1 MCRNRTISVE
11 MGSENSK
18 LTLGIQLAGLNEARW
33 HSYLAL

>member
-18 LTLGIQLAGLNEARW
+18 LTLGFQLAGLKETGW
-33 HSYLAL
+33 HSYFAL